1 MKDTIMK
8 LLLAILPTVLSLVT
22 PEIRKMFDDFVKRWW
37 EKAKE
42 TDNKFDDLLV
52 KFIAEL
58 TEVDLPD

>member
-8 LLLAILPTVLSLVT
+8 LLLAILPTVLNLVT
-22 PEIRKMFDDFVKRWW
+22 PEIREMFNDFMLRWW

-42 TDNKFDDLLV
+42 TENKFDDLLV

-58 TEVDLPD
+58 TKVDLP